1 MQKGTVGI
9 IGKGEKEGKERTLR
23 SEENQSMIY
32 IYIYIYG
39 QKNQT
44 HQTQFEKGKKKVGR
58 YGNTMEGVNL
68 IEEHCMHPR
77 NYHNET
83 HLYY

>member
-32 IYIYIYG
+32 IYIYIYMDR
-39 QKNQT
+39 KIKPT
-44 HQTQFEKGKKKVGR
+44 KHSLRKGRRK
-58 YGNTMEGVNL
+58 
-68 IEEHCMHPR
+68 
-77 NYHNET
+77 
-83 HLYY
+83 